1 MEEGQKELTA
11 ELYRLYWDSDRSVR
25 QIREELDI
33 TSAAL
38 YQLLDPLPVD
48 AACHVCGGTVG
59 LKNRTARTNREG
71 VCLRC
76 GEVVRLPGEEAE
88 GKARREGEAESKGQA
103 RREAE
108 AESKGQARREA
119 GAESKGQARREAGDA
134 KDDAAARRGQAA
146 GSDNASA
153 RADGAPPKSD
163 PDWVSGAVDDALEST
178 ERAVRDVLF
187 VAVGLVAV
195 LAVGVVGL
203 LRRRG

>member
-1 MEEGQKELTA
+1 MDEGQKELTA

-38 YQLLDPLPVD
+38 YELLEPLPVD
-48 AACHVCGGTVG
+48 DACHVCGGAVG
-59 LKNRTARTNREG
+59 FKNRTARTNREG
-71 VCLRC
+71 ICLRC
-76 GEVVRLPGEEAE
+76 GEVMRVPAE
-88 GKARREGEAESKGQA
+88 KAAAAESAADVEDGA
-103 RREAE
+103 AAE
-108 AESKGQARREA
+108 DGGAAEDGA
-119 GAESKGQARREAGDA
+119 GADGGPPESE
-134 KDDAAARRGQAA
+134 
-146 GSDNASA
+146 
-153 RADGAPPKSD
+153 
-163 PDWVSGAVDDALEST
+163 PDWVSDAVDDALEST

>member
-1 MEEGQKELTA
+1 MDEGQKERTA

-38 YQLLDPLPVD
+38 YELLEPLPVD
-48 AACHVCGGTVG
+48 APCHVCGGAVG
-59 LKNRTARTNREG
+59 FKNRTARTNREG
-71 VCLRC
+71 ICLRC
-76 GEVVRLPGEEAE
+76 GEVMRVPGEEAE
-88 GKARREGEAESKGQA
+88 ERTSGTAGEGAKGHA
-103 RREAE
+103 RREA
-108 AESKGQARREA
+108 R
-119 GAESKGQARREAGDA
+119 DA
-134 KDDAAARRGQAA
+134 KDESAPRRARAADSG
-146 GSDNASA
+146 DASA
-153 RADGAPPKSD
+153 RADGAPPQSD
-163 PDWVSGAVDDALEST
+163 PDWVSDAVDDALEST

>member
-1 MEEGQKELTA
+1 MDEGRKELTA
-11 ELYRLYWDSDRSVR
+11 ELHRLYWDSDRSVR

-38 YQLLDPLPVD
+38 YELLEPLPVD
-48 AACHVCGGTVG
+48 AACHVCGGAVG
-59 LKNRTARTNREG
+59 FKNRTTRTNREG

-76 GEVVRLPGEEAE
+76 GEVVRVPGEEAAGRARHKAGLEAE
-88 GKARREGEAESKGQA
+88 GKTRGEAGEEAKGQA

-108 AESKGQARREA
+108 
-119 GAESKGQARREAGDA
+119 DA
-134 KDDAAARRGQAA
+134 KDDAAARRARAA
-146 GSDNASA
+146 GSGDASA

-163 PDWVSGAVDDALEST
+163 PDWVSDAVDDALEST
-178 ERAVRDVLF
+178 ESAVRDVLF

>member
-1 MEEGQKELTA
+1 MDEGRKELAA

-38 YQLLDPLPVD
+38 YELLEPLPVD
-48 AACHVCGGTVG
+48 AACQVCGGAVG
-59 LKNRTARTNREG
+59 FKNRTARTNREG
-71 VCLRC
+71 ICLRC
-76 GEVVRLPGEEAE
+76 GEVVRVPAE
-88 GKARREGEAESKGQA
+88 KAAA
-103 RREAE
+103 
-108 AESKGQARREA
+108 
-119 GAESKGQARREAGDA
+119 AGDG
-134 KDDAAARRGQAA
+134 AATG
-146 GSDNASA
+146 
-153 RADGAPPKSD
+153 DGAAPESE
-163 PDWVSGAVDDALEST
+163 PDWVSDAVDDALEST

>member
-1 MEEGQKELTA
+1 MDEGRKELTA

-38 YQLLDPLPVD
+38 YELLEPLPVD
-48 AACHVCGGTVG
+48 AACQVCGGAVG
-59 LKNRTARTNREG
+59 FKNRTARTNREG
-71 VCLRC
+71 ICLRC
-76 GEVVRLPGEEAE
+76 GEVMRVPAE
-88 GKARREGEAESKGQA
+88 KAAA
-103 RREAE
+103 AE
-108 AESKGQARREA
+108 AED
-119 GAESKGQARREAGDA
+119 GAATEDA
-134 KDDAAARRGQAA
+134 VTEDGAAAEDGA
-146 GSDNASA
+146 G
-153 RADGAPPKSD
+153 ADGAPPESE
-163 PDWVSGAVDDALEST
+163 PDWVSDAVDDALEST